1 MELRNPRNW
10 DVFIGHF
17 LGVDHAGHKFGPN
30 HHEMGR
36 KLGEMNSVIEKV
48 ARSLPQVSKFTYV
61 IGNEV
66 DLENGRKDG
75 EKAELKSRG
84 KTRKK
89 YSTGHLIA
97 GVW

>member
-30 HHEMGR
+30 HDEMAR

-48 ARSLPQVSKFTYV
+48 ARSLPQVE
-61 IGNEV
+61 II
-66 DLENGRKDG
+66 
-75 EKAELKSRG
+75 LKV
-84 KTRKK
+84 RKK
-89 YSTGHLIA
+89 LKK
-97 GVW
+97 

>member
-48 ARSLPQVSKFTYV
+48 ARSLPQVSKFTDQV
-61 IGNEV
+61 EL
-66 DLENGRKDG
+66 DNGRKDG

-89 YSTGHLIA
+89 YSIGHLAA

>member
-30 HHEMGR
+30 HDEMGR

-48 ARSLPQVSKFTYV
+48 ARSLPQVQMM
-61 IGNEV
+61 
-66 DLENGRKDG
+66 KDSSSG
-75 EKAELKSRG
+75 AKL
-84 KTRKK
+84 
-89 YSTGHLIA
+89 
-97 GVW
+97 

>member
-30 HHEMGR
+30 HQEMAR

-48 ARSLPQVSKFTYV
+48 ARSLPQVGLLTQHV
-61 IGNEV
+61 
-66 DLENGRKDG
+66 
-75 EKAELKSRG
+75 
-84 KTRKK
+84 
-89 YSTGHLIA
+89 
-97 GVW
+97 GVQLQ

>member
-48 ARSLPQVSKFTYV
+48 ARSLPQVSYMFKSQFEMKNV
-61 IGNEV
+61 
-66 DLENGRKDG
+66 ENYEQLNRTPYYWCLVTM
-75 EKAELKSRG
+75 A
-84 KTRKK
+84 
-89 YSTGHLIA
+89 
-97 GVW
+97 

>member
-48 ARSLPQVSKFTYV
+48 ARSLPQVSKFTDQV
-61 IGNEV
+61 EL
-66 DLENGRKDG
+66 DNGRKDG
-75 EKAELKSRG
+75 ENAELKSRG

-89 YSTGHLIA
+89 YSTGHLAA

>member
-48 ARSLPQVSKFTYV
+48 ARSLPQVSKFT
-61 IGNEV
+61 NEV

-89 YSTGHLIA
+89 YSTGHLAA

>member
-30 HHEMGR
+30 HHEMAR

-48 ARSLPQVSKFTYV
+48 ARSLPQVGLLNRFECKQV
-61 IGNEV
+61 QQKRII
-66 DLENGRKDG
+66 RKNKQSHRIFRTHYCWSLVTMG
-75 EKAELKSRG
+75 
-84 KTRKK
+84 
-89 YSTGHLIA
+89 
-97 GVW
+97 

>member
-48 ARSLPQVSKFTYV
+48 ARSLPQVSKFT
-61 IGNEV
+61 NEV

-84 KTRKK
+84 KIRKK
-89 YSTGHLIA
+89 YSTGHLAA

>member
-30 HHEMGR
+30 HQEMAR

-48 ARSLPQVSKFTYV
+48 ARSLPQVT
-61 IGNEV
+61 
-66 DLENGRKDG
+66 
-75 EKAELKSRG
+75 
-84 KTRKK
+84 
-89 YSTGHLIA
+89 
-97 GVW
+97 

>member
-48 ARSLPQVSKFTYV
+48 ARSLPQVSKFTNSLMRLTWKMEERV
-61 IGNEV
+61 
-66 DLENGRKDG
+66 
-75 EKAELKSRG
+75 EKRLN
-84 KTRKK
+84 
-89 YSTGHLIA
+89 
-97 GVW
+97 

>member
-30 HHEMGR
+30 HHEMAR

-48 ARSLPQVSKFTYV
+48 ARSLPQVSASV
-61 IGNEV
+61 V
-66 DLENGRKDG
+66 KDNHP
-75 EKAELKSRG
+75 K
-84 KTRKK
+84 KTNKQSHRIFRTH
-89 YSTGHLIA
+89 YCWSLVTMG
-97 GVW
+97 

>member
-30 HHEMGR
+30 HHEMAR

-48 ARSLPQVSKFTYV
+48 ARSLPQVSASAVKDNHPKKQTNKV
-61 IGNEV
+61 IES
-66 DLENGRKDG
+66 L
-75 EKAELKSRG
+75 
-84 KTRKK
+84 
-89 YSTGHLIA
+89 GHTTA
-97 GVW
+97 GLW

>member
-30 HHEMGR
+30 HHEMAR

-48 ARSLPQVSKFTYV
+48 ARSLPQVGLLNMFECKCSKK
-61 IGNEV
+61 E
-66 DLENGRKDG
+66 
-75 EKAELKSRG
+75 SSQ
-84 KTRKK
+84 KK
-89 YSTGHLIA
+89 QSHQIFRTHYCWSLVTMG
-97 GVW
+97 

>member
-48 ARSLPQVSKFTYV
+48 ARSLPQVSKFT
-61 IGNEV
+61 NEV
-66 DLENGRKDG
+66 DLENRRKDG

-89 YSTGHLIA
+89 YSTGHLAA

>member
-30 HHEMGR
+30 HHEMAR

-48 ARSLPQVSKFTYV
+48 ARSLPQVSASAVKDNPKKQTNKV
-61 IGNEV
+61 IES
-66 DLENGRKDG
+66 L
-75 EKAELKSRG
+75 
-84 KTRKK
+84 
-89 YSTGHLIA
+89 GHTIA
-97 GVW
+97 GLWRPWDDQ